1 MMNTY
6 ERPAML
12 RSAVEH
18 YYQCS
23 AVASVRVVWCEK
35 GAIPATDN
43 WCERIF
49 AGLSM
54 AVRLSSCC
62 HLEEL

>member
-12 RSAVEH
+12 KSAVEH

-35 GAIPATDN
+35 GSTPATDN
-43 WCERIF
+43 WCE
-49 AGLSM
+49 AALLG
-54 AVRLSSCC
+54 
-62 HLEEL
+62 